1 MLNRLIAEDVIRKAL
16 LEDLHY
22 GDVTTDLL
30 IPADQVVEAQVIIK
44 EPGVLCGMELI
55 SLVFNQLDPT
65 VLVECHY
72 QDGSYLDQKLCVA
85 TIKGRAR
92 AILKGERTMLNLIQ
106 HMSGIATQTKKYVEA
121 VEGTT
126 VKVVDTRKTTPNLR
140 ALEKYSVLVGGGKN
154 HRFNLSESIMM
165 KDNHIEAAG
174 SITKAVECVK
184 KQIGHTMKIEV
195 EVETLEGLVEA
206 IEAGAD
212 IVMLDNM
219 SVQTISEAV
228 KIAKK
233 RVILEASGGVTLET
247 IRSIAMTGVDVISVG
262 ALTHSVKALDFSMK
276 IKGKKTL

>member
-55 SLVFNQLDPT
+55 ALVFNQLDPT

-92 AILKGERTMLNLIQ
+92 AVLKGERTMLNLIQ

-184 KQIGHTMKIEV
+184 QQIGHTMKIEV

-219 SVQTISEAV
+219 SVQTMSEAV